1 MAESC
6 KNGAENRGPLRWV
19 LRALPLFV
27 MAAIFLFSS
36 QTGEESTGT
45 SNGVIEAVARAVR
58 PLTGAV
64 GEAELA
70 RLAESL
76 SFAVRKAAHAGIYA
90 ALGLC
95 TMLAMLTYPFSMRLR
110 ARAAILICAAYAAGD
125 EIHQLFVPGRSG
137 EVRDVMID
145 TAGAAAGILLAL
157 AGTALWRRWKN
168 GRGMLPG

>member
-58 PLTGAV
+58 PLA

-168 GRGMLPG
+168 WRGKLPG